1 MLGFAISSRICTVR
15 FTKKNK
21 MSVHN
26 RGVVAS
32 LGVNIDSMETELH
45 VRSWHGQT
53 FWIKSVC
60 KLKNKLLFWGASTD
74 KLLLAASNDTVPK
87 LLVFDLEIRTCAVA
101 HRFSPL
107 AAEDGGAII
116 LSFACSGSGRSI
128 AMCLFEYPTDI
139 VVHVASV
146 DDHGGF
152 RVRCFQ
158 EEGFHGMEVNLD
170 PLLHVCFLGQAAS
183 ELVAV
188 NNRNGKVF
196 WLGSEVLNHGNEH
209 GHGQDQS
216 MMFRPLP
223 FVPMQGSM
231 LSSCHFSGDII
242 TAVTHVCGSCIM
254 VAIVLRRPNGNGHQL
269 EEFQVVDG
277 TVHFTEHPVEVK
289 SRAITPFMT
298 GNMVH
303 ISQEVDVGVTVR
315 GPSSRSVLPYLYSM
329 QLGEL
334 RQCWM
339 EACIRAIARKF
350 YW

>member
-1 MLGFAISSRICTVR
+1 MSTITPKLSR
-15 FTKKNK
+15 
-21 MSVHN
+21 SV
-26 RGVVAS
+26 
-32 LGVNIDSMETELH
+32 LH
-45 VRSWHGQT
+45 VRAHNVPRVLT
-53 FWIKSVC
+53 FVWVVEDVC
-60 KLKNKLLFWGASTD
+60 HRRLGSCCPFEITPIIMTRNSSAGTQHSLGPWFQDATKIGFLVGNNADGLLET
-74 KLLLAASNDTVPK
+74 
-87 LLVFDLEIRTCAVA
+87 RTCAVA

-128 AMCLFEYPTDI
+128 AVCLFEYPTDI
-139 VVHVASV
+139 VVHVASM

-158 EEGFHGMEVNLD
+158 EEGFHGMDFNSD

-196 WLGSEVLNHGNEH
+196 WLGSEVLNHGNEHGHEH

-254 VAIVLRRPNGNGHQL
+254 VAIVLRRPNGNGHQFQ
-269 EEFQVVDG
+269 EFQVVDG

-315 GPSSRSVLPYLYSM
+315 GPSSWSVLPYLYSM